1 MEWTDIR
8 RTRDFAEKKN
18 LKRKT
23 KWFSE
28 KQKKKTN
35 QLNLSVE
42 QLHCT
47 DRSRKCWTGRPSK
60 RKTKLKKWK
69 SLFAERQSCKKT
81 KE

>member
-8 RTRDFAEKKN
+8 RTHDFAEKEN

-42 QLHCT
+42 SHRQVKKML
-47 DRSRKCWTGRPSK
+47 DG
-60 RKTKLKKWK
+60 KT
-69 SLFAERQSCKKT
+69 E
-81 KE
+81 